1 MEFSANP
8 KAAVLAHVHSPS
20 MQGRREQPRGFSTG
34 ILEVLEVNP
43 GHIVSSKPAWAIH
56 CDPIKK
62 KTHKQVS
69 HVSLCDFEATIKPSW
84 QTAKLH
90 GWKISHPNVQLNS
103 KAQQSTFY
111 SLTSKSYLDGL

>member
-8 KAAVLAHVHSPS
+8 KAAVLAHVHSPN
-20 MQGRREQPRGFSTG
+20 MQGRREQPRGISTG

-62 KTHKQVS
+62 KPTNKC
-69 HVSLCDFEATIKPSW
+69 L
-84 QTAKLH
+84 
-90 GWKISHPNVQLNS
+90 
-103 KAQQSTFY
+103 TFPFVI
-111 SLTSKSYLDGL
+111 LRPQ